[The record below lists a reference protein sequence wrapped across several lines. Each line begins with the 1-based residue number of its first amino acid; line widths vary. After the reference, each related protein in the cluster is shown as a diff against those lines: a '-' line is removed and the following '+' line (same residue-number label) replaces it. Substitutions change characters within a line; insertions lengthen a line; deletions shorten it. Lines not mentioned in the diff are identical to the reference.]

1 MKESFLKGI
10 RDGRTAV
17 RIGIRNGGV
26 PVTDRYAK
34 RLIFRELQTD
44 PDNHMVASYIAGMV
58 IGELRGLFGLMLVGN
73 RPNHIIVTLDED
85 GKPKF
90 D

>member
-17 RIGIRNGGV
+17 RIGIRNGGA
-26 PVTDRYAK
+26 PVTERYAK

-44 PDNHMVASYIAGMV
+44 PDNRMVASYIAGMV
-58 IGELRGLFGLMLVGN
+58 IGELRGLYGLMFQGN
-73 RPNHIIVTLDED
+73 LPREIIVTLDEN

>member
-17 RIGIRNGGV
+17 RIGIRNGGA
-26 PVTDRYAK
+26 PVTESFAK

-44 PDNHMVASYIAGMV
+44 PDNRMIALYMAGMV
-58 IGELRGLFGLMLVGN
+58 IGELRGLFGLMTQSNLP
-73 RPNHIIVTLDED
+73 RDIIVTLDEN
-85 GKPKF
+85 GKPKI
-90 D
+90 